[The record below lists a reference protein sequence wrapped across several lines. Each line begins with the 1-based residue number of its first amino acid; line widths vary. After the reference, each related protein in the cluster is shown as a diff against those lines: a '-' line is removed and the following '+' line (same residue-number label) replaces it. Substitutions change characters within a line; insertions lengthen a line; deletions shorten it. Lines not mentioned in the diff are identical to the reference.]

1 MHKNPITYYFR
12 SGAFEGILAFILLL
26 LIPTDPE
33 NHWFLGYSKA
43 RLLLSV
49 VLILLVLIFLLL
61 SNLNLKRPEFAKK
74 LSQKLDLLLEIY
86 GFSLPVFLLLFGFF
100 IIGTYIKTV
109 RYLPVEEIKIRL
121 LPFILY
127 LSRRFIQLVLVIAVI
142 IRTRKKRGIQ
152 WRFSRRNLTTIL
164 STITGILITAHLLS
178 FIIRELTR
186 ESILRN
192 SEIWRLYRYFNVAS
206 ELNLPAF
213 YSSFILG
220 LAGYI
225 LCIIALKKFRQS
237 ANFSFQWFCLSIIFF
252 YLAIDELLALHEGL
266 GGMAIRFLGEENL
279 IFQDWAY
286 AGIVLVVLF
295 ILLFWSFFNH
305 LPSGHKLRF
314 FTSAALY
321 IGGALGVEIIG
332 SIYVMRNGIQD
343 IPYFLFTTVE
353 ETLEMVG
360 VIYFINTLMIYL
372 EEIRRKNIESKTTKK
387 VDHE

>member
-33 NHWFLGYSKA
+33 NNLFLGYSKA

-49 VLILLVLIFLLL
+49 ALILLVLTFLLL

-74 LSQKLDLLLEIY
+74 LSQKLDLLLDIY

-100 IIGTYIKTV
+100 VIGTYFKTV

-127 LSRRFIQLVLVIAVI
+127 LSSRFIQLVLVIAVI
-142 IRTRKKRGIQ
+142 IRTRKKRGTQ
-152 WRFSRRNLTTIL
+152 WRFSRRNLTAIL
-164 STITGILITAHLLS
+164 LTITGILITAHSSS

-186 ESILRN
+186 ETILRN
-192 SEIWRLYRYFNVAS
+192 SEIWRLYRYFNVATES
-206 ELNLPAF
+206 NLPAF

-225 LCIIALKKFRQS
+225 LCIIALKKIRRN

-252 YLAIDELLALHEGL
+252 YLAIDELLALHENL
-266 GGMAIRFLGEENL
+266 GGLATKFLGEENL

-305 LPSGHKLRF
+305 LPPGHKLRF
-314 FTSAALY
+314 FMSAALY

-343 IPYFLFTTVE
+343 IPFFLFTTVE

-372 EEIRRKNIESKTTKK
+372 EEIKRNNIESKTTKK
-387 VDHE
+387 GDHE

>member
-1 MHKNPITYYFR
+1 
-12 SGAFEGILAFILLL
+12 
-26 LIPTDPE
+26 
-33 NHWFLGYSKA
+33 
-43 RLLLSV
+43 
-49 VLILLVLIFLLL
+49 
-61 SNLNLKRPEFAKK
+61 
-74 LSQKLDLLLEIY
+74 
-86 GFSLPVFLLLFGFF
+86 
-100 IIGTYIKTV
+100 
-109 RYLPVEEIKIRL
+109 
-121 LPFILY
+121 
-127 LSRRFIQLVLVIAVI
+127 
-142 IRTRKKRGIQ
+142 
-152 WRFSRRNLTTIL
+152 
-164 STITGILITAHLLS
+164 
-178 FIIRELTR
+178 
-186 ESILRN
+186 
-192 SEIWRLYRYFNVAS
+192 
-206 ELNLPAF
+206 LNLPAF